1 MNRALDQRLIL
12 FFFHYLYIYIYIFFL
27 EIQQPDFFN
36 INSSSFL
43 LFLPDYQDTVFHPN
57 FVQPVSDLPVHQTS
71 CVDDVS
77 VTTLRDAQ
85 STFSLCVP
93 VLPPAVFNPDFSSR
107 SACSASL
114 AIRFTRNALTCSL
127 HRAVAE
133 VGELLFSA
141 ASTVFSH
148 SLSFE
153 ISFIIHQSV
162 HYEVRFISL
171 ITRF

>member
-1 MNRALDQRLIL
+1 MNKALDQRLIL
-12 FFFHYLYIYIYIFFL
+12 FFFSLFIYIYIL
-27 EIQQPDFFN
+27 EIQQPDFSN

-57 FVQPVSDLPVHQTS
+57 FAQPVSDLPVHQTS
-71 CVDDVS
+71 CVDVS

-114 AIRFTRNALTCSL
+114 AIHFTSIALTCSL

-133 VGELLFSA
+133 VGELFSA

-153 ISFIIHQSV
+153 ISFIIHQSLY
-162 HYEVRFISL
+162 YEVRFIPL